1 VELKLDSRLFIF
13 MTLVDDKTV
22 IYEHVG
28 SVIIVYLGIP
38 TLQIV

>member
-1 VELKLDSRLFIF
+1 VELKLDSRFYIY
-13 MTLVDDKTV
+13 MRLVDDKIV

-38 TLQIV
+38 KLLIV